1 MCRSHFNHAELAFR
15 WRISPRTLERW
26 RCSKTGP
33 IFLKIGGRVIYRLE
47 DIEAFEKASIR
58 HILSFRNA
66 RARTVRIIFDQLS
79 DPPARHCLAAC

>member
-1 MCRSHFNHAELAFR
+1 MRISHFNQVELAFR

-47 DIEAFEKASIR
+47 DIEAFEIASMR
-58 HILSFRNA
+58 P
-66 RARTVRIIFDQLS
+66 TVAMGTPNTGTAHMADR
-79 DPPARHCLAAC
+79 